1 MSELVD
7 KDAFL
12 KQERKWYCENCDM
25 RKGVKN
31 GRKCFVY
38 EIGEVPCRACAVD
51 DVLDDLEDFPTA
63 SPWHRVEDELPS
75 MDGYDWVLGVVTG
88 EAGYHR
94 FHKAIMT
101 VSFDPEYKE
110 WFIDEYPDAKITVS
124 HWMEL
129 PEPPKEES

>member
-12 KQERKWYCENCDM
+12 KQERKWYCENCDR

-38 EIGEVPCRACAVD
+38 EIGEVPCRACDVD

-63 SPWHRVEDELPS
+63 SPWHRVEEPPKEN
-75 MDGYDWVLGVVTG
+75 GRY
-88 EAGYHR
+88 
-94 FHKAIMT
+94 F
-101 VSFDPEYKE
+101 VSWEGAVATDEYKNGV
-110 WFIDEYPDAKITVS
+110 WLYASMFNQRVTY
-124 HWMEL
+124 WMPI
-129 PEPPKEES
+129 PEPPKEDADGE

>member
-12 KQERKWYCENCDM
+12 KQERKWYCENCDR

-38 EIGEVPCRACAVD
+38 EIGEVPCRACDVD

-63 SPWHRVEDELPS
+63 SPWHRVEEPPDMDEYVLAF
-75 MDGYDWVLGVVTG
+75 DGDIVVM
-88 EAGYHR
+88 A
-94 FHKAIMT
+94 
-101 VSFDPEYKE
+101 SFDGEKWWQHDTYESFTISPSY
-110 WFIDEYPDAKITVS
+110 
-124 HWMEL
+124 WMPL
-129 PEPPKEES
+129 PEPPKE